1 MFLIENLPR
10 QSKKL
15 AMTLL
20 PSNLF
25 IERIMECWKF
35 WSSFDFSDLTLSDP
49 SPRNIWTWHHNNY
62 TQYGP
67 IKNGRIKNQGS
78 DFEKK

>member
-20 PSNLF
+20 HSNLF
-25 IERIMECWKF
+25 IERIKWKEL
-35 WSSFDFSDLTLSDP
+35 WNVESFDRHLILVICTLSDP
-49 SPRNIWTWHHNNY
+49 SPRNI
-62 TQYGP
+62 
-67 IKNGRIKNQGS
+67 
-78 DFEKK
+78 